1 LENYKIKYKFAM
13 SNMKYSTEIGVGNYP
28 TYTMIEN
35 LDAIIDI
42 ETFLLKHPRFE
53 PQTLYIYVY
62 NSIRNKIVEYSGDN
76 PEPLYKMLMVLLD
89 EIEWDIISKQIE
101 YGRNNDNGFE

>member
-1 LENYKIKYKFAM
+1 M
-13 SNMKYSTEIGVGNYP
+13 SNMKYSNEIGVGNYP

-89 EIEWDIISKQIE
+89 EIEWDIISKQLE
-101 YGRNNDNGFE
+101 YGRNNDNGFV